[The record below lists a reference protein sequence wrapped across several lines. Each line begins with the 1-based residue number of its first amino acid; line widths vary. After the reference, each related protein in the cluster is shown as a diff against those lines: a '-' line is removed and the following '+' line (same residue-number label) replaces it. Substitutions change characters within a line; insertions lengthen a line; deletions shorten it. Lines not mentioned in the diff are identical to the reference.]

1 MSKCNEYHLIQMG
14 GPQSKRFAA
23 ASVCNEREHI
33 ILIFLFIPLPFH
45 SAGKWNMQ
53 SLLAAG
59 RDSPGTSQSK
69 QN

>member
-33 ILIFLFIPLPFH
+33 ILRIY
-45 SAGKWNMQ
+45 SY
-53 SLLAAG
+53 S
-59 RDSPGTSQSK
+59 SPCRSIQLENGTCK
-69 QN
+69 AF